1 MDSELIRQRFSFLRS
16 ERTTAEERWD
26 AIEQYI
32 APYRGQFFRRV
43 TGETSVELDKSQVVD
58 GTALQSSQNL
68 AANLHG
74 NLTSPYIQWF
84 GLSFRSEQLRDD
96 PDAREWLEE
105 CGTQVWQTLNESN
118 FSHEIAESYL
128 DLVTFATT
136 FMFEEAVAPAGDDDW
151 AGAVFAALPLKECYF
166 EEDAQGKISHFYRL
180 LNWTPLQIM
189 DKFGDGIPADI
200 LEQAR
205 GPQAVAQ
212 RHEIIF
218 CVYPRHRR
226 PYTGVLPPRR
236 RQWGFK
242 YILRRDGTLLGRE
255 GGYYEMPVFVA
266 RWAKVSDSK
275 WGHGPSHVAIYD
287 VQALNRQEALTLDAL
302 EKVIDPPQKATERG
316 VIGDV
321 DLQPGGLTIVRS
333 LDSIAP
339 MTFGTEW
346 NVVAMERSNRRDMIR
361 EYYMVSKLDMK
372 DSPAMTATEVER
384 RWQQMQK
391 VLGPTLGRLQMDLL
405 EPAIQTTFNLLNR
418 AGKLPPPPAAI
429 AEAGGENLDIEY
441 TGPLPVA
448 QKADI
453 AAAIERELGL
463 ASNLAQ
469 TFGPSVLDAIDA
481 TRAVQEHAK
490 LTAVPAKLLRTKRE
504 IDKLVKE
511 RAAQQAQQ
519 AELAQA
525 EQSSRAVKD
534 ASAGAKSMAE
544 AQALGGQGVLPE
556 GDDIAPPQGGQVG
569 LEPGQTIQ

>member
-1 MDSELIRQRFSFLRS
+1 MDNDLIRQRFGFLKG
-16 ERTTAEERWD
+16 ERTTPEERWD

-32 APYRGQFFRRV
+32 APYRGEFFR
-43 TGETSVELDKSQVVD
+43 TASGEQGVELDKSQVVD
-58 GTALQSSQNL
+58 GTALQASQNL

-74 NLTSPYIQWF
+74 NLTSPYVQWF
-84 GLSFRSEQLRDD
+84 GLSFRSEALRDD
-96 PDAREWLEE
+96 PDSREWLEE
-105 CGTQVWQTLNESN
+105 CGVQVWQTLNESN
-118 FSHEIAESYL
+118 FSHEIAENYL

-136 FMFEEAVAPAGDDDW
+136 FMFEEALGGGEEW
-151 AGAVFAALPLKECYF
+151 QGAVFSALPLKECFF
-166 EEDAQGKISHFYRL
+166 EEDASGRISHFYRL
-180 LNWTPLQIM
+180 LSWTPLQLL
-189 DKFGDGIPADI
+189 DKFGDALPDD
-200 LEQAR
+200 LKELAR
-205 GPQAVAQ
+205 GPAAVQ
-212 RHEIIF
+212 TRHEVIF
-218 CVYPRHRR
+218 CVFPRHRK
-226 PYTGVLPPRR
+226 PVTGVLPPRR
-236 RQWGFK
+236 RPFGYK
-242 YILRRDGTLLGRE
+242 YVLRRDGALLGKE

-339 MTFGTEW
+339 MTFGSEW
-346 NVVAMERSNRRDMIR
+346 NVVNMERNNRRDMIR

-405 EPAIQTTFNLLNR
+405 EPAIQTTFNLLRRANR
-418 AGKLPPPPAAI
+418 LPPPPAAI
-429 AEAGGENLDIEY
+429 MEAGAENLDIEY

-469 TFGPSVLDAIDA
+469 TYGPAVLDAIDA
-481 TRAVQEHAK
+481 TKALQEHAK

-504 IDKLVKE
+504 IEKLV
-511 RAAQQAQQ
+511 QQREQQQ
-519 AELAQA
+519 AEQAKLAQA
-525 EQSSRAVKD
+525 EQAARAVKD
-534 ASAGAKSMAE
+534 AGAGAASMA
-544 AQALGGQGVLPE
+544 QAGQMQGELPPTE
-556 GDDIAPPQGGQVG
+556 DIDPPQGGQVG
-569 LEPGQTIQ
+569 LLQ